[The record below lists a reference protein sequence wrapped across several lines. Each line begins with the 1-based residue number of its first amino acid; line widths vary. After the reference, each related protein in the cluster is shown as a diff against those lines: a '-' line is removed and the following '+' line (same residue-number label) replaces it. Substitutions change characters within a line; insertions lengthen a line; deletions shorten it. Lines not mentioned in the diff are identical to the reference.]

1 MKNINIRRSFGGPV
15 IILEP
20 SVKPQKKIGCNFV
33 LDNNNKIILDRLF
46 NYGIVIIDIFIYV

>member
-1 MKNINIRRSFGGPV
+1 MKNINIRRSFRKPV

-20 SVKPQKKIGCNFV
+20 SVQPQKKSAATFF